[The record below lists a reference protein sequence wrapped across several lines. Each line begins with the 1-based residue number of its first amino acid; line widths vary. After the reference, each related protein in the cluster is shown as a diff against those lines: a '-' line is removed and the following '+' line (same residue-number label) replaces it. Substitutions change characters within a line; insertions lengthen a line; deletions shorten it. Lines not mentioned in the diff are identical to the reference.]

1 MEIELKSKK
10 KPVMERRIVLLK
22 DFLKEEMSSC
32 SSNGFKSFPRK
43 TCCTYSIR
51 HLVEMDLKSRDLTK
65 NPSFPKNH
73 HLLRNKSSSTSTT
86 ASTTISAL
94 QKASVAVI
102 NVVKYLTFSSSSSS
116 SSKLSSLSSSS
127 SSSRKQGNSLSRSL
141 SKKLKSKSFWRKN
154 NGEKNSRKVEKEIIK
169 DAGRV
174 KDIMKWKSFRDLQKR
189 SSSSLSIQTITTTTN
204 TIYSWSPSS
213 SDSECDTHDN
223 HHSREFKSF
232 KHKKDTDSSDLHC
245 SSSISIS
252 TGISSSVYPP
262 EIDDSDK
269 LNQKCSTEQEIVE
282 EEEEISI
289 QKGDLRGEQGHQYGK
304 VQQFNSPVSTLDFPS
319 EEDEEETS
327 SSSSSSLFQSSLANM
342 EKSKKK
348 LMQKIRRFE
357 GLGQLD
363 PINLSKRIASFEAI
377 LSHDSLESP
386 SDSYASSIFTSNSS
400 HVISS
405 VSEQQEE
412 EEEEEEED
420 QMSKAEEKAK
430 KLFQCTIKETAR
442 NDENLKSVNSI
453 EDLLLLDFFKDEIIE
468 NTSSERVV
476 MSKRSEEKLDNE
488 LLRLAKNWMNGLCD
502 PLDWGLQD
510 SRKIHVKE
518 MEKGGQW
525 RISNEDIV
533 FEMEIMI
540 MGSLM
545 DEVLAELLS

>member
-73 HLLRNKSSSTSTT
+73 HLLRNKSSSTTT
-86 ASTTISAL
+86 TSTTISAL

-116 SSKLSSLSSSS
+116 SSKLSSISSPS
-127 SSSRKQGNSLSRSL
+127 SSSRKQGNSLSRSV
-141 SKKLKSKSFWRKN
+141 SKKLKSTSFWRKN
-154 NGEKNSRKVEKEIIK
+154 NSEKNNRKVEKEIIK

-213 SDSECDTHDN
+213 SDSECDTH
-223 HHSREFKSF
+223 HSREFKSF
-232 KHKKDTDSSDLHC
+232 KHKKDADSDLHC
-245 SSSISIS
+245 SSSVSIS
-252 TGISSSVYPP
+252 TGISSSVCPP

-269 LNQKCSTEQEIVE
+269 LNQKCSTNQEIVE
-282 EEEEISI
+282 EEEEEEISI
-289 QKGDLRGEQGHQYGK
+289 PKGDLRGEQSHQYGK

-319 EEDEEETS
+319 EEDEEESS
-327 SSSSSSLFQSSLANM
+327 SSSSSSLFQSSLGNM

-442 NDENLKSVNSI
+442 NEENNLKSVNSI
-453 EDLLLLDFFKDEIIE
+453 EDLLLLDFFKDEVM
-468 NTSSERVV
+468 ERTTNERMVV
-476 MSKRSEEKLDNE
+476 SKSSEEKLDNE
-488 LLRLAKNWMNGLCD
+488 LLRVAKNWMNGQCD

-510 SRKIHVKE
+510 SRKVHVRE
-518 MEKGGQW
+518 MEKGVQW

-540 MGSLM
+540 TGSLM
-545 DEVLAELLS
+545 DEVLAELFILS

>member
-73 HLLRNKSSSTSTT
+73 HLLRNKSSSTT
-86 ASTTISAL
+86 ATSTTISAL

-127 SSSRKQGNSLSRSL
+127 TSSRKQGNSLSRSF
-141 SKKLKSKSFWRKN
+141 SKKLKSKSFWRKDN
-154 NGEKNSRKVEKEIIK
+154 SEKNNRKVEKEIIK

-213 SDSECDTHDN
+213 SDSECDTQDN
-223 HHSREFKSF
+223 HHSHEFKSF
-232 KHKKDTDSSDLHC
+232 KQKKDTDSDLHC

-252 TGISSSVYPP
+252 TGISISECPA
-262 EIDDSDK
+262 DDSS
-269 LNQKCSTEQEIVE
+269 QKCSSTNQEIVE

-420 QMSKAEEKAK
+420 QMSKAGEKAK

-442 NDENLKSVNSI
+442 NEENLKSVNSI

-468 NTSSERVV
+468 NTTNERVV

-488 LLRLAKNWMNGLCD
+488 LLRLAKNWMNGQCD
-502 PLDWGLQD
+502 PLDWGLQE
-510 SRKIHVKE
+510 SRKVHVKE

-540 MGSLM
+540 TGSLM
-545 DEVLAELLS
+545 DEVLAEFLS

>member
-1 MEIELKSKK
+1 MEIELKQSKK

-73 HLLRNKSSSTSTT
+73 HLLRNKSTTTSTT
-86 ASTTISAL
+86 VSAL

-127 SSSRKQGNSLSRSL
+127 SSSTKQGNSLSRSV
-141 SKKLKSKSFWRKN
+141 SKKLKSKSFWRKSN
-154 NGEKNSRKVEKEIIK
+154 SEKNNREVEKEIVK

-174 KDIMKWKSFRDLQKR
+174 KDIMKWKSFRDLHKR

-213 SDSECDTHDN
+213 SDSECDHTRDN
-223 HHSREFKSF
+223 NHNREFKSF
-232 KHKKDTDSSDLHC
+232 KQKKDTDSDLHC
-245 SSSISIS
+245 SSSISIC
-252 TGISSSVYPP
+252 TGISISECPAD
-262 EIDDSDK
+262 DDSDK
-269 LNQKCSTEQEIVE
+269 LNQKCSTNQEIVV

-319 EEDEEETS
+319 EEDEEE

-342 EKSKKK
+342 EKSKKN

-400 HVISS
+400 SYVISS

-412 EEEEEEED
+412 EEEEQD
-420 QMSKAEEKAK
+420 HMSKAEEKAK

-442 NDENLKSVNSI
+442 NENHKSVNSI

-468 NTSSERVV
+468 RTTNERVIV
-476 MSKRSEEKLDNE
+476 SKRSEEKLDNE
-488 LLRLAKNWMNGLCD
+488 LLRLAKNWMNGQCD

-510 SRKIHVKE
+510 SRKVHVRE
-518 MEKGGQW
+518 MEKGGHW
-525 RISNEDIV
+525 GINYEDLV
-533 FEMEIMI
+533 FEMESMI
-540 MGSLM
+540 TGSLM
-545 DEVLAELLS
+545 DEVLADLLS

>member
-1 MEIELKSKK
+1 MEIEKAKK
-10 KPVMERRIVLLK
+10 KPVMERKIVLLK

-43 TCCTYSIR
+43 TCCTSYSIR
-51 HLVEMDLKSRDLTK
+51 HLVDMDLKSRDLTK

-73 HLLRNKSSSTSTT
+73 HLLRNKSSSTTTT
-86 ASTTISAL
+86 AATSAF

-102 NVVKYLTFSSSSSS
+102 NVVKYLTFSSSSSKS
-116 SSKLSSLSSSS
+116 SSLTSSPSTKKSSS
-127 SSSRKQGNSLSRSL
+127 SLSRSV

-154 NGEKNSRKVEKEIIK
+154 SEKNSRKVEKEIK

-174 KDIMKWKSFRDLQKR
+174 KDIMKWKSFRELHKR

-213 SDSECDTHDN
+213 SDSESDQHIN
-223 HHSREFKSF
+223 HSHEFNKSF
-232 KHKKDTDSSDLHC
+232 KQKQKDITESDLHC
-245 SSSISIS
+245 SSSISIG
-252 TGISSSVYPP
+252 GISNSDCLPV
-262 EIDDSDK
+262 DHDSDNK
-269 LNQKCSTEQEIVE
+269 LNQKQEIVVVE
-282 EEEEISI
+282 EEEFSI
-289 QKGDLRGEQGHQYGK
+289 KNKGELRGEQGHHQYGK
-304 VQQFNSPVSTLDFPS
+304 VQQFNSPVSTLDFPC

-348 LMQKIRRFE
+348 LMHKIRRFE

-386 SDSYASSIFTSNSS
+386 SDSYASSIFTSGSCSNI
-400 HVISS
+400 ISS

-430 KLFQCTIKETAR
+430 KLFQCTIKETTR
-442 NDENLKSVNSI
+442 TGKSLSSV

-468 NTSSERVV
+468 RTTNERVV
-476 MSKRSEEKLDNE
+476 VSKRVEEKLDNE
-488 LLRLAKNWMNGLCD
+488 LLRLAKNWMDGQCD
-502 PLDWGLQD
+502 PLDWGLQE
-510 SRKIHVKE
+510 SRKVHLNE
-518 MEKGGQW
+518 MEKGGHW
-525 RISNEDIV
+525 RINNEDIV

-545 DEVLAELLS
+545 GEVLADLLS

>member
-73 HLLRNKSSSTSTT
+73 HLLRNKSSSTT
-86 ASTTISAL
+86 ATSTTISAL

-116 SSKLSSLSSSS
+116 KLSSLSSSS
-127 SSSRKQGNSLSRSL
+127 SSSRKQGNSLSRSV

-154 NGEKNSRKVEKEIIK
+154 NSEKNNRKVEKEIIK

-223 HHSREFKSF
+223 HHSREFKSY
-232 KHKKDTDSSDLHC
+232 KQKKDTDSSDLHC
-245 SSSISIS
+245 SSSISVS
-252 TGISSSVYPP
+252 TGISISECPA
-262 EIDDSDK
+262 DDSSDNK
-269 LNQKCSTEQEIVE
+269 LNQKCTSTNQEIVVE
-282 EEEEISI
+282 EDEEEISI

-319 EEDEEETS
+319 EEDDEETS
-327 SSSSSSLFQSSLANM
+327 SSSSPSLFQSSLANM
-342 EKSKKK
+342 EKSKKN

-386 SDSYASSIFTSNSS
+386 SDSYASSIFTSSS
-400 HVISS
+400 HVIST

-412 EEEEEEED
+412 EEEEDEEED

-430 KLFQCTIKETAR
+430 NLFQCTIKETAR
-442 NDENLKSVNSI
+442 NEENLKSVNSI
-453 EDLLLLDFFKDEIIE
+453 EDLLLLDFFKDEIME
-468 NTSSERVV
+468 RTTDERVV
-476 MSKRSEEKLDNE
+476 VSKRSEEKLDNE
-488 LLRLAKNWMNGLCD
+488 LLRLAKNWMNGQCD

-510 SRKIHVKE
+510 SRKVHVKE

-525 RISNEDIV
+525 SISNEDIV

-540 MGSLM
+540 AGSLM

>member
-73 HLLRNKSSSTSTT
+73 HLLGNKSSSTSTT
-86 ASTTISAL
+86 ASSTISAL

-127 SSSRKQGNSLSRSL
+127 SSSRKQGNSLSRSV
-141 SKKLKSKSFWRKN
+141 SKKLKSRSFWRKN
-154 NGEKNSRKVEKEIIK
+154 NSEKNNRKVEKEIIK
-169 DAGRV
+169 DTGKV

-232 KHKKDTDSSDLHC
+232 KQKKDADSDLHC

-252 TGISSSVYPP
+252 TGISISECPA
-262 EIDDSDK
+262 DDSS
-269 LNQKCSTEQEIVE
+269 LNQKCSSTNQEIVVE

-377 LSHDSLESP
+377 LSNDSLESP
-386 SDSYASSIFTSNSS
+386 SDSYASSIFTSSS
-400 HVISS
+400 HVIST

-442 NDENLKSVNSI
+442 NEENNLKSVNSI

-468 NTSSERVV
+468 NTTDERVV

-488 LLRLAKNWMNGLCD
+488 LLRLAKNWMNGQCD

-510 SRKIHVKE
+510 SRKVHVKE

-540 MGSLM
+540 TGSLM

>member
-22 DFLKEEMSSC
+22 DFLKEEMTSC

-43 TCCTYSIR
+43 ACCTYSIR

-65 NPSFPKNH
+65 NTSFPKNH
-73 HLLRNKSSSTSTT
+73 HLLRNKSSSTTT
-86 ASTTISAL
+86 STTISAL

-116 SSKLSSLSSSS
+116 KLSSLSSSS
-127 SSSRKQGNSLSRSL
+127 SSSTKQGNSLSRSV

-154 NGEKNSRKVEKEIIK
+154 NSEKNNRKVEKEIIK
-169 DAGRV
+169 DSGRV
-174 KDIMKWKSFRDLQKR
+174 KDIMKRKSFRDLHKR

-213 SDSECDTHDN
+213 SDSECDHTHDN
-223 HHSREFKSF
+223 NHSREFKSF
-232 KHKKDTDSSDLHC
+232 KQKKDTEFDLHC
-245 SSSISIS
+245 SSSISTSTAIS
-252 TGISSSVYPP
+252 ISECPAD
-262 EIDDSDK
+262 DDSDK
-269 LNQKCSTEQEIVE
+269 LNQKCSSTNQEIVV

-289 QKGDLRGEQGHQYGK
+289 QKGDLRGEHQYGK

-319 EEDEEETS
+319 EEDEEESS

-400 HVISS
+400 SHVISS
-405 VSEQQEE
+405 VSERQEEEE

-442 NDENLKSVNSI
+442 NEENRKSVNSI

-468 NTSSERVV
+468 RTTNERVV
-476 MSKRSEEKLDNE
+476 VSKRSEDKLDNE
-488 LLRLAKNWMNGLCD
+488 LLRLAKNWMNGQCD
-502 PLDWGLQD
+502 PLDWGFQD
-510 SRKIHVKE
+510 SRKVHVRE
-518 MEKGGQW
+518 MEKGGHW
-525 RISNEDIV
+525 VINNEDLV
-533 FEMEIMI
+533 FEMESMI
-540 MGSLM
+540 TGSLM
-545 DEVLAELLS
+545 DEVLADLLS